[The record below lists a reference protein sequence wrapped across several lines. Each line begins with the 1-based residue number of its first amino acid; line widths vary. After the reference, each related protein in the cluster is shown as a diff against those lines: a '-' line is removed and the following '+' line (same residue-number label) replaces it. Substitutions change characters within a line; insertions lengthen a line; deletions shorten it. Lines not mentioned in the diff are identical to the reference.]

1 MANVSLS
8 LANKT
13 TMTTASAGLNL
24 SQLVLKHEQLIKLY
38 LLSRL
43 IREKSDEF
51 ASLQDALL
59 IRLASLLLNKNE
71 EDEEKHLEEDSA
83 HIIKELLDYA
93 IDEYRRQSGN
103 NEFKLALHNESRG
116 NNQPRRDL
124 STLLNE
130 FDERSR
136 RFSFKKVS
144 HILK

>member
-1 MANVSLS
+1 
-8 LANKT
+8 
-13 TMTTASAGLNL
+13 MTTSSAGLNL
-24 SQLVLKHEQLIKLY
+24 SQLVLKHESLIKLY

-59 IRLASLLLNKNE
+59 MRLASLLLNKNE
-71 EDEEKHLEEDSA
+71 EDDEEKHLEDDSA
-83 HIIKELLDYA
+83 HIKELLDYA

-103 NEFKLALHNESRG
+103 VEFKLALHNESRG

-124 STLLNE
+124 TTLLNE

-136 RFSFKKVS
+136 RLSFKKVS
-144 HILK
+144 HVTK

>member
-1 MANVSLS
+1 
-8 LANKT
+8 
-13 TMTTASAGLNL
+13 MTTSSAGLNL
-24 SQLVLKHEQLIKLY
+24 SQLVLKHESLIKLY

-59 IRLASLLLNKNE
+59 MRLASLLLNKNE
-71 EDEEKHLEEDSA
+71 EEEEKHLEEDSA

-103 NEFKLALHNESRG
+103 NEFKLALHNELRG

-124 STLLNE
+124 TTLINE
-130 FDERSR
+130 FDERSKR
-136 RFSFKKVS
+136 LSFKKVS
-144 HILK
+144 VPG